1 MSVSPADAAPAARAA
16 GGPRVVLV
24 GPMGSGKSTVG
35 ALLAERL
42 GVPYRDTDADIVAA
56 EGRAIADL
64 FVDEGEPY
72 FRERERA
79 AVRDAVA
86 AHTGVLSLGGGAILD
101 EGTRALLRGLPV
113 VYLSMDVEEAVRRV
127 GLNTAR
133 PLLAVNPRKQWRE
146 LMEARRHLYEEVARA
161 VVATDDRT
169 PEEVAEAVL
178 DALELKTA
186 TPGGRPPGPRPED
199 AMTSK
204 VTRIHVDGT
213 AGTEPYEVLVGRQLL
228 GELGGLIGGAVKRV
242 AVIHPEALAETGD
255 ALRQDLADQGYE
267 AVAVQVPNAEEAK
280 TAEVAAYCWKALGQ
294 SGFTRTD
301 VIVGVGGG
309 ATTDLAGFVAA
320 SWLRGVRWIAVPT
333 TVLGMVDAAVGGK
346 TGINTAEG
354 KNLVGAFHPPAGVLC
369 DLAALDSLPVHDY
382 VSGLAEIIKAGFI
395 ADPAILDLIE
405 ADPEAARTPAGP
417 HTAELIERSIRVKA
431 EVVSGDLKESGR
443 REILNY
449 GHTLAHAIEKN
460 ERYKWRHGAAVA
472 VGMHFAAELG
482 RLAGRLDDATADRH
496 RTVLESVGLP
506 LSYRYDQ
513 WPKLL
518 ETMKVDKKSR
528 GDLLRFIVLDGL
540 AKPTV
545 LEGPDPAVLLAAYGE
560 VAD

>member
-1 MSVSPADAAPAARAA
+1 MSE
-16 GGPRVVLV
+16 
-24 GPMGSGKSTVG
+24 T
-35 ALLAERL
+35 
-42 GVPYRDTDADIVAA
+42 
-56 EGRAIADL
+56 
-64 FVDEGEPY
+64 
-72 FRERERA
+72 
-79 AVRDAVA
+79 
-86 AHTGVLSLGGGAILD
+86 
-101 EGTRALLRGLPV
+101 
-113 VYLSMDVEEAVRRV
+113 
-127 GLNTAR
+127 
-133 PLLAVNPRKQWRE
+133 
-146 LMEARRHLYEEVARA
+146 
-161 VVATDDRT
+161 
-169 PEEVAEAVL
+169 
-178 DALELKTA
+178 
-186 TPGGRPPGPRPED
+186 
-199 AMTSK
+199 
-204 VTRIHVDGT
+204 VTRIQVGGT

-228 GELGGLIGGAVKRV
+228 GELGGLIGNRVKRV
-242 AVIHPEALAETGD
+242 AVIHPEALADTGE
-255 ALRQDLADQGYE
+255 ALRADLAEQGFE
-267 AVAVQVPNAEEAK
+267 AVAIQVPNAEEAK

-320 SWLRGVRWIAVPT
+320 TWLRGVRWIAIPT
-333 TVLGMVDAAVGGK
+333 TVLAMVDAAVGGK

-354 KNLVGAFHPPAGVLC
+354 KNLVGSFHPPAGVLC
-369 DLAALDSLPVHDY
+369 DLAALDSLPVNDY

-395 ADPAILDLIE
+395 ADPVILDLVE
-405 ADPEAARTPAGP
+405 ADPQAARTPAGP
-417 HTAELIERSIRVKA
+417 HTSELIERSIRVKA

-460 ERYKWRHGAAVA
+460 ERYQWRHGAAVS

-506 LSYRYDQ
+506 LTYRYDQ
-513 WPKLL
+513 WPRLL

-545 LEGPDPAVLLAAYGE
+545 LEGPDPAILLAAYGE
-560 VAD
+560 VGQ

>member
-1 MSVSPADAAPAARAA
+1 MSAPL
-16 GGPRVVLV
+16 VVLV
-24 GPMGSGKSTVG
+24 GPMGVGKSTVG
-35 ALLAERL
+35 RMLAERL
-42 GVPYRDTDADIVAA
+42 GVGYRDTDDDIVAA
-56 EGRAIADL
+56 EGRTIAEI
-64 FVDEGEPY
+64 FVDEGEPV
-72 FRERERA
+72 FRAVEKRA
-79 AVRDAVA
+79 V
-86 AHTGVLSLGGGAILD
+86 HTALAGHDGVLALGGGAILD
-101 EGTRALLRGLPV
+101 ADTRALLAGHRV
-113 VYLSMDVEEAVRRV
+113 VYLSMDVEEAVRRT
-127 GLNTAR
+127 GLNAAR

-146 LMEARRHLYEEVARA
+146 LMEARRHLYEEVATA
-161 VVATDDRT
+161 VVPTDGRT
-169 PEEVAEAVL
+169 PEEVTRAAL

-186 TPGGRPPGPRPED
+186 FPGGHTPDPRPED
-199 AMTSK
+199 VVADQ
-204 VTRIHVDGT
+204 VTRIQVAGT
-213 AGTEPYEVLVGRQLL
+213 AGTDPYEVLVGRQLL
-228 GELGGLIGGAVKRV
+228 GELGGLVGPKAKRV

-255 ALRQDLADQGYE
+255 ALRADLAAQGYQ
-267 AVAVQVPNAEEAK
+267 AVAIQVPNAEEAK

-320 SWLRGVRWIAVPT
+320 TWLRGVRWIAVPT
-333 TVLGMVDAAVGGK
+333 TVLAMVDAAVGGK

-369 DLAALDSLPVHDY
+369 DLAALDSLPVNDY
-382 VSGLAEIIKAGFI
+382 VSGLAEVIKAGFI
-395 ADPAILDLIE
+395 ADPVILDLIE
-405 ADPEAARTPAGP
+405 SDPEAARTPAGP
-417 HTAELIERSIRVKA
+417 HTAELIERSIRVKTD
-431 EVVSGDLKESGR
+431 VVSADLRESGL

-506 LSYRYDQ
+506 LHYRYDQ

-560 VAD
+560 VGS